1 MYSLFRTSL
10 TLFAV
15 LTFLTGVIYPMA
27 ITGIAQ
33 VAFPEQAGGS
43 PLLVNGRV
51 VGSELIG
58 QPFSDP
64 KYFHGRPSVTSGFPS
79 NAQSGSGSNLAPT
92 NPVLL
97 NQVRE
102 RIKELSSVVPSNS
115 SAIPIDLV
123 TASASGL
130 DPHISRDAADYQAA
144 AIAAVRH
151 LELRDVRILIDQHTE
166 SPRYG
171 LGGLERV
178 NVLKLNLALDQLDT
192 K

>member
-1 MYSLFRTSL
+1 MYPLFRTSL

-15 LTFLTGVIYPMA
+15 LTLLTGVIYPMA
-27 ITGIAQ
+27 ITGIAR
-33 VAFPEQAGGS
+33 VAFPKQSGGS

-58 QPFSDP
+58 QPFSNP
-64 KYFHGRPSVTSGFPS
+64 KYFRGRPSVTFGFPY

-92 NPVLL
+92 NPALL
-97 NQVRE
+97 SQVKE
-102 RIKELSSVVPSNS
+102 RITQLRSVVSSNS

-130 DPHISRDAADYQAA
+130 DPHISRDAAEYQAA
-144 AIAAVRH
+144 AICAVRH
-151 LELRDVRILIDQHTE
+151 LELKDVQHLIDQHTE

-178 NVLKLNLALDQLDT
+178 NVLKLNLALAQLDT